1 MAGKKGFAGGS
12 GGTLAL
18 DIKDETQLYEH
29 YMPFVQGGA
38 PFVPTRKSHELG
50 DDIFF
55 AEYLSAQRAAANYR

>member
-38 PFVPTRKSHELG
+38 LFVPTRKSHELG

-55 AEYLSAQRAAANYR
+55 C